1 MLKDRQSQMPSQQPC
16 SPNSPAGTIGSK
28 VNGFITKTGSGVVI
42 NSKPNSRIEN
52 LSFSHTSTATTA
64 ANLST
69 VVVDVNE
76 IKNQR
81 PSKRSYNAITTATTA
96 ANVNNGVDDDE
107 KENMPPPKRLYNTI
121 SRKEAVAA
129 TSS

>member
-1 MLKDRQSQMPSQQPC
+1 MLKERQSQMSSQQPC
-16 SPNSPAGTIGSK
+16 STNSPSGTIGGR

-42 NSKPNSRIEN
+42 NSKPNSRIAN
-52 LSFSHTSTATTA
+52 LSFSHTSTTTTA
-64 ANLST
+64 AKVKT

-76 IKNQR
+76 IENQR
-81 PSKRSYNAITTATTA
+81 PSKRSYNATTTATTA

-121 SRKEAVAA
+121 SRKEAVTA